1 MEEFIRQNYFY
12 INEGVIVL
20 AALVG
25 LFRLKKF
32 YHTNTRFFIYFLIYV
47 VFIELLGYY
56 PYFAHVDDSMT
67 WIGKLTIG
75 TIFEENFLWY
85 TIFWQI
91 GSAVFLSFY
100 FYKILKNNLYK
111 KIIRFSIVFY
121 VLFSFGYAVFNYEI
135 FYVDMMKPIW
145 ILGLGQSV
153 LCSILYFLEVLGS
166 EKIMSFYKSVE
177 FYVAAVFFTWLLVRT
192 PLVFY
197 QIYYSS
203 ADWNFVFLRR
213 DIILFANL
221 FMYLSFAFALIF
233 CKPEN
238 NSELVS

>member
-1 MEEFIRQNYFY
+1 M
-12 INEGVIVL
+12 IVL

-25 LFRLKKF
+25 LFCLKKF
-32 YHTNTRFFIYFLIYV
+32 KYTNTRFLIYFLIYV

-56 PYFAHVDDSMT
+56 PIFAYVDGSMT

-85 TIFWQI
+85 TLFWQI

-100 FYKILKNNLYK
+100 FYKVLRTTLYK

-121 VLFSFGYAVFNYEI
+121 LIFSIIYAVFNYQI
-135 FYVDMMKPIW
+135 FYTDMIKPIW
-145 ILGLGQSV
+145 ILGLIQSV
-153 LCSILYFLEVLGS
+153 LCSVLYFLEVLGS
-166 EKIMSFYKSVE
+166 DKIMTFYKSVE
-177 FYVAAVFFTWLLVRT
+177 FYVAAVFFTWLLIRT

-203 ADWNFVFLRR
+203 ADWHFVFLRR

-233 CKPEN
+233 CKPEITRDD
-238 NSELVS
+238 VFI